1 MSRVGY
7 INISLACPRAVTIPL
22 RLFLQRKTNSAE
34 EVYKSS
40 RYIPMEIIRKTTSV
54 KIDNVRLF
62 ARLFDR
68 LRLKL
73 ITFVQFAKFNICA
86 RNLQQYCVPLVAEDL
101 YSVLTNNE
109 VD

>member
-1 MSRVGY
+1 MKHDHHIPIVDVDCIKLCRC
-7 INISLACPRAVTIPL
+7 LAICL
-22 RLFLQRKTNSAE
+22 
-34 EVYKSS
+34 
-40 RYIPMEIIRKTTSV
+40 EIIRKTTSV
-54 KIDNVRLF
+54 KMDNVSLF
-62 ARLFDR
+62 ARLFDK

-73 ITFVQFAKFNICA
+73 TTFAQFAKFNICA

>member
-1 MSRVGY
+1 MKHDHHIPIVDVDCIKLCRC
-7 INISLACPRAVTIPL
+7 LAICL
-22 RLFLQRKTNSAE
+22 
-34 EVYKSS
+34 
-40 RYIPMEIIRKTTSV
+40 EIIRKTISV

-62 ARLFDR
+62 ARLFDK

-73 ITFVQFAKFNICA
+73 TTFVQFAKFNICA

-109 VD
+109 VDRDVYEAFIPRSISK

>member
-1 MSRVGY
+1 MKHDHHIPIVDVDCIKLCRC
-7 INISLACPRAVTIPL
+7 LAICL
-22 RLFLQRKTNSAE
+22 
-34 EVYKSS
+34 
-40 RYIPMEIIRKTTSV
+40 EIIRKTTSV

-62 ARLFDR
+62 ARLFDK

-73 ITFVQFAKFNICA
+73 TTFVQFAKFNICA

-101 YSVLTNNE
+101 YSLLTNNE

>member
-1 MSRVGY
+1 MKHDHHIPIVDVDCIKLCRC
-7 INISLACPRAVTIPL
+7 LAICL
-22 RLFLQRKTNSAE
+22 
-34 EVYKSS
+34 
-40 RYIPMEIIRKTTSV
+40 EIIRKTTSV

-73 ITFVQFAKFNICA
+73 TTFVQFAKFNICA

-109 VD
+109 VDRDVYEAFIPRSISK

>member
-1 MSRVGY
+1 MKHDHHIPIVDVDCIKLCRC
-7 INISLACPRAVTIPL
+7 LAICL
-22 RLFLQRKTNSAE
+22 
-34 EVYKSS
+34 
-40 RYIPMEIIRKTTSV
+40 EIIRKTTSV
-54 KIDNVRLF
+54 KMDNVSLF

-73 ITFVQFAKFNICA
+73 TTFVQFAKFNICA

-109 VD
+109 VDRDVYEAFIPRSISK

>member
-1 MSRVGY
+1 MKHDHHIPIVDIDCIKLCRC
-7 INISLACPRAVTIPL
+7 LAICL
-22 RLFLQRKTNSAE
+22 
-34 EVYKSS
+34 
-40 RYIPMEIIRKTTSV
+40 EIIRKTTSV
-54 KIDNVRLF
+54 KMDNVSLF

-73 ITFVQFAKFNICA
+73 TTFVQFAKFNICA

-109 VD
+109 VDRDVYEAFIPRSISK